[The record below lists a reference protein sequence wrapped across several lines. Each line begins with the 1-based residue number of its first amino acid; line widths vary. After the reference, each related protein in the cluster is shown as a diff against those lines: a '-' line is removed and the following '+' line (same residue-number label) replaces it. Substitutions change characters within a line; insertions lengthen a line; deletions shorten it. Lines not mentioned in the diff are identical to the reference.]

1 MLKMLK
7 SAPVSV
13 PLLTAAIYA
22 LLSLCGRFISAETVG
37 GNNVFLVVI
46 VIQIIAFAVPCF
58 LYLGIKGGKL
68 NQYML
73 TGKFNANILLFSVG
87 AFFVMVLGSLFLQLL
102 FYQGGKGLTYD
113 KGYMDSLFA
122 SDSSSIGL
130 FLSYCLVPAVC
141 EELFFRGIV
150 IGEYKRYG
158 AFNAVLISTLY
169 FTLTHF
175 STQGFVIYLF
185 AGAVLGFTAVM
196 CRSVYPSMVLHMCF
210 NMYALYGN
218 SSFVSKASFN
228 TSTFFVGFVLLA
240 LLLLALAFMFSRME
254 FVLNSYTK
262 TDDDVPLPEK
272 SINHLYVYITP
283 AIIVP
288 LVVFFII
295 FAIEK
300 LL

>member
-1 MLKMLK
+1 MLKTLK

-13 PLLTAAIYA
+13 PLLTAAIYL
-22 LLSLCGRFISAETVG
+22 LLSLCGHFISAETVG
-37 GNNVFLVVI
+37 GNNIFLVVI

-73 TGKFNANILLFSVG
+73 KGKFNANILLFSVG
-87 AFFVMVLGSLFLQLL
+87 AFVVMLIGSLALQLV
-102 FYQGGKGLTYD
+102 FYQGGRGLTYD
-113 KGYMDSLFA
+113 KGYMDALFA

-150 IGEYKRYG
+150 IGEYKHYG
-158 AFNAVLISTLY
+158 SFNAILISTLY

-175 STQGFVIYLF
+175 TTQGFVIYLF
-185 AGAVLGFTAVM
+185 AGLVLSFTAVI

-228 TSTFFVGFVLLA
+228 TSTLFVGFVLLG
-240 LLLLALAFMFSRME
+240 LLLLALAFTFSRLE
-254 FVLNSYTK
+254 ALFTSYSK
-262 TDDDVPLPEK
+262 EGADIALPEK
-272 SINHLYVYITP
+272 SINHLYIYITP

-288 LVVFFII
+288 IAIFFVIN
-295 FAIEK
+295 A